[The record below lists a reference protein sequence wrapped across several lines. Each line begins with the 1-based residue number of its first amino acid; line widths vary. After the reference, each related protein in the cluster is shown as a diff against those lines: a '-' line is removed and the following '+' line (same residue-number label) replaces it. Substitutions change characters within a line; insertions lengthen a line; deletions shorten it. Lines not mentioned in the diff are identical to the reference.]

1 MHTHI
6 LNSSRLSKECVRPLC
21 RLLLATALSCFGGS
35 ACAQQLTV
43 YCIQTTVQPM
53 ASFLELYSERAHILK
68 AVVAANRFVANIN

>member
-1 MHTHI
+1 M
-6 LNSSRLSKECVRPLC
+6 C
-21 RLLLATALSCFGGS
+21 TAADCM
-35 ACAQQLTV
+35 